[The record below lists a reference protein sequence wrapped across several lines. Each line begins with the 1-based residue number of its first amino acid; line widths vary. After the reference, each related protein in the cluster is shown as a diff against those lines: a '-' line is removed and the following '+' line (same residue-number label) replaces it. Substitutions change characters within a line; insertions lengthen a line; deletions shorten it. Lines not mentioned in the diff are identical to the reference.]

1 MSVVAAIR
9 ASLKGGLPEALA
21 GGVSGCTMI
30 LVVLPLESIM
40 AFQCGGDQ
48 DEKLSLVEV
57 IARLYKLGGIGRF
70 FKGPVPLV
78 LTVFTEKFFFFFW
91 YSVLKTLWE
100 HAAGLPA
107 GGIAGGAM
115 LLCGWAAEN
124 LAVPTRLPFETVYR
138 DMQTSTTNEGGI
150 ATTRRIIKT
159 EGVLGLYKGWNSILL
174 FGFRSGIMQSCA
186 PPAPPAEQIHPHS
199 PTPVHRIFDL
209 IKRVWLER
217 RARLGIVTSLAP
229 TELSFLTAFVIGAMG
244 RQPHVLIY
252 ALSPLHTC

>member
-9 ASLKGGLPEALA
+9 ASLRGGLPEALA

-57 IARLYKLGGIGRF
+57 VARLYKLGGIGRF
-70 FKGPVPLV
+70 FKGPIPLV

-100 HAAGLPA
+100 HAAALPA

-159 EGVLGLYKGWNSILL
+159 EGFLGLYKGWNSILL

-186 PPAPPAEQIHPHS
+186 SPSLPPRKARFTPTDPAS
-199 PTPVHRIFDL
+199 VRHRIFDL

-244 RQPHVLIY
+244 RQSHIP
-252 ALSPLHTC
+252 S